1 MRRNHLPLL
10 SCPAKAGH
18 PVFRDAHE
26 ESKRR
31 RLLGHPLSR
40 VMMFSADEARCVH
53 FGAPERLFDEPHEL
67 VTWAQSC
74 AGGGAPGRGEART
87 DRAKDSAKAKIK
99 AASSAPSYA
108 GLTRVSFTL
117 RRSLSKKMDGR
128 VKPGHNE
135 SLVIPE
141 GGLEGVPRPIQV
153 AAFRIAG

>member
-1 MRRNHLPLL
+1 MSL
-10 SCPAKAGH
+10 SHGHKAALAAAHRVAAK
-18 PVFRDAHE
+18 R
-26 ESKRR
+26 
-31 RLLGHPLSR
+31 
-40 VMMFSADEARCVH
+40 
-53 FGAPERLFDEPHEL
+53 
-67 VTWAQSC
+67 
-74 AGGGAPGRGEART
+74 

>member
-1 MRRNHLPLL
+1 MT
-10 SCPAKAGH
+10 
-18 PVFRDAHE
+18 
-26 ESKRR
+26 
-31 RLLGHPLSR
+31 
-40 VMMFSADEARCVH
+40 FSADEARCAH
-53 FGAPERLFDEPHEL
+53 F
-67 VTWAQSC
+67 
-74 AGGGAPGRGEART
+74 GAPGRGEART